1 MLAKA
6 GKLIL
11 LSTPYAVLTPV
22 SSVITASPI
31 MEIETFLS
39 DSLVGGILPCC
50 VLLAELNVATQVS
63 IGIVCLW
70 AESKSMRSHL
80 EGRGRRGS

>member
-31 MEIETFLS
+31 MEIETCLS

-50 VLLAELNVATQVS
+50 VLLAELNVAT
-63 IGIVCLW
+63 
-70 AESKSMRSHL
+70 
-80 EGRGRRGS
+80 

>member
-31 MEIETFLS
+31 MEIDGQDKRSCQIL
-39 DSLVGGILPCC
+39 LWGGILPCC
-50 VLLAELNVATQVS
+50 VLLAELNVAT
-63 IGIVCLW
+63 
-70 AESKSMRSHL
+70 
-80 EGRGRRGS
+80 